1 MSEAWPVHQV
11 GIIDSTNTEAKRRV
25 VTGFYDQWIV
35 ADQQTAGRG
44 RQDREWISPAGN
56 IYATALFR
64 EPGGLPVALRLPFAA
79 ALAVTD
85 VVLEHAPGCD
95 VRVKWP
101 NDVRIDRRK
110 VSGILV
116 ETGGADRD
124 FWVAA
129 GIGINLLPPPENVTQ
144 PATSLLDL
152 GMRAGTPVD
161 AVFSSLRHAFARRV
175 GQARSGFRE
184 TRKDWLER
192 AEALG
197 QTVQVRTGDSMAEGI
212 FEDLEDDGALLLR
225 LPDGTR
231 RSIRAGEVEIR
242 RS

>member
-1 MSEAWPVHQV
+1 MGV
-11 GIIDSTNTEAKRRV
+11 IDSTNTEAKRRV
-25 VTGFYDQWIV
+25 ATGFHDQWIV

-44 RQDREWISPAGN
+44 RQDRQWISPAGN
-56 IYATALFR
+56 VYTTAMFR
-64 EPGGLPVALRLPFAA
+64 EPGGLQVALRLPFAA

-85 VVLEHAPGCD
+85 VVLEHAPGTD

-116 ETGGADRD
+116 ETGGAGAD
-124 FWVAA
+124 FWIAA
-129 GIGINLLPPPENVTQ
+129 GMGVNLVPPPENVTQ
-144 PATSLLDL
+144 PATSLHEL
-152 GMRAGTPVD
+152 GMRPGTPVE
-161 AVFSSLRHAFARRV
+161 AVFSSLREAFMRRLQ
-175 GQARSGFRE
+175 QARPGFAG
-184 TRKDWLER
+184 TRADWLAR

-197 QTVQVRTGDSMAEGI
+197 QQVQVRAGDTMAEGI

-225 LPDGTR
+225 LPDGSR
-231 RSIRAGEVEIR
+231 RTIRAGEIEIG

>member
-1 MSEAWPVHQV
+1 MSEAWPVQHL

-25 VTGFYDQWIV
+25 ASGFHDQWIV
-35 ADQQTAGRG
+35 ADQQTSGRG

-56 IYATALFR
+56 VYATALFR

-85 VVLEHAPGCD
+85 VVLEHVPGTD
-95 VRVKWP
+95 VRLKWP

-116 ETGGADRD
+116 ETGGTSMD

-129 GIGINLLPPPENVTQ
+129 GIGINLMPPPANVTQ
-144 PATSLLDL
+144 PATSFLDL
-152 GMRAGTPVD
+152 GMRAATPVD
-161 AVFSSLRHAFARRV
+161 AVVSSLRHAFGKRV
-175 GQARSGFRE
+175 RQAREGFKE

-197 QTVQVRTGDSMAEGI
+197 QTVQVRTGDTMTEGI

>member
-1 MSEAWPVHQV
+1 MSEAWPVQCL
-11 GIIDSTNTEAKRRV
+11 GIIDSTNTEARRRV
-25 VTGFYDQWIV
+25 AAGFHDQWIL
-35 ADQQTAGRG
+35 ADQQTSGRG
-44 RQDREWISPAGN
+44 RQDREWISPPGN
-56 IYATALFR
+56 VYATALFR

-85 VVLEHAPGCD
+85 VVLEHVPGTD

-110 VSGILV
+110 VSGILI
-116 ETGGADRD
+116 ETGGTSED

-129 GIGINLLPPPENVTQ
+129 GIGLNLVPPPASVTQ

-161 AVFSSLRHAFARRV
+161 TVVSSLRRAFGQRLI
-175 GQARSGFRE
+175 QARKGFSE
-184 TRKDWLER
+184 TRRDWLER

-197 QTVQVRTGDSMAEGI
+197 QTVQVRSGDTMTEGL
-212 FEDLEDDGALLLR
+212 FEDIGEDGALRLR
-225 LPDGTR
+225 LPDGTC
-231 RSIRAGEVEIR
+231 RSIRAGEVGIR

>member
-1 MSEAWPVHQV
+1 MSEAWPVYRLGV
-11 GIIDSTNTEAKRRV
+11 IDSTNTEAKRRV
-25 VTGFYDQWIV
+25 ATGFHNQWLV

-44 RQDREWISPAGN
+44 RQDRQWISPAGN
-56 IYATALFR
+56 VYTTSLFR
-64 EPGGLPVALRLPFAA
+64 EPGGLQVALRLPFAA

-85 VVLEHAPGCD
+85 VVLEHAPGTD

-116 ETGGADRD
+116 ETGGAGAD

-129 GIGINLLPPPENVTQ
+129 GMGVNLVPPPENVTQ
-144 PATSLLDL
+144 PATSLLEL
-152 GMRAGTPVD
+152 GMRPGTPVD
-161 AVFSSLRHAFARRV
+161 AVFSSLRDAFMRRLQ
-175 GQARSGFRE
+175 QAREGFAG
-184 TRKDWLER
+184 TRADWLAR

-197 QTVQVRTGDSMAEGI
+197 QQVQVRAGESMAEGI

-225 LPDGTR
+225 LPDGSR
-231 RSIRAGEVEIR
+231 RTIRAGEIEIR

>member
-1 MSEAWPVHQV
+1 MSEAWPVHRM

-25 VTGFYDQWIV
+25 ATGFHDQWIV

-56 IYATALFR
+56 VYATALFR

-85 VVLEHAPGCD
+85 VVLEHAPGTD

-116 ETGGADRD
+116 ETGGGGPD

-129 GIGINLLPPPENVTQ
+129 GIGVNLLPPPENVTQ

-152 GMRAGTPVD
+152 GMRPGTPVD
-161 AVFSSLRHAFARRV
+161 AVLSSLRQAFARRIT
-175 GQARSGFRE
+175 QARDGFRG

-197 QTVQVRTGDSMAEGI
+197 QAVQVRTGDAMAEGI

-225 LPDGTR
+225 LPDGSR
-231 RSIRAGEVEIR
+231 RSIRAGEVDIR

>member
-1 MSEAWPVHQV
+1 MSEPWPVYRMGV
-11 GIIDSTNTEAKRRV
+11 IDSTNTEAKRRV
-25 VTGFYDQWIV
+25 AAGFHDQWIV

-44 RQDREWISPAGN
+44 RQDRQWISPAGN
-56 IYATALFR
+56 VYTTAMFR
-64 EPGGLPVALRLPFAA
+64 EPGGLQVALRLPFAA

-85 VVLEHAPGCD
+85 VVLEHAPGAD

-116 ETGGADRD
+116 ETGGAGAD
-124 FWVAA
+124 FWIAA
-129 GIGINLLPPPENVTQ
+129 GMGVNLVPPPENVTQ
-144 PATSLLDL
+144 PATSLHEL
-152 GMRAGTPVD
+152 GMRPGTPAE
-161 AVFSSLRHAFARRV
+161 AVFSSLREAFMRRLQ
-175 GQARSGFRE
+175 QARSGFAG
-184 TRKDWLER
+184 TRVDWLAR

-197 QTVQVRTGDSMAEGI
+197 QQVQVRAGETVAEGI

-225 LPDGTR
+225 LPDGSR
-231 RSIRAGEVEIR
+231 RTIRAGEIEIG